1 MTYRRLTLRAS
12 LPQAAALV
20 LLAGC
25 DDTVSIVGRRVRDA
39 TVPDDTA
46 DVITS
51 QDGSDG
57 SAPDA
62 TTDRPPVG
70 DVPPGMDVPPGTDV
84 ADVPDALDAPPG
96 NVPRVIVNCGT
107 VCQRPLDAVPD
118 SMGRNVYFT
127 AFTAADVPAVFRVA
141 VPAPGAMPVV
151 PTLLIAGMGMEL
163 PLGIAISPDDGTL
176 YIADPGANRGTAEAD
191 LGAGAIFAIAAAGGT
206 PRVLALGATLVHP
219 NAVSI
224 SSDGNDLLVS
234 AQRLDTT
241 TGDRV
246 HGVFRAPRAGS
257 AASVVAMNLSGPS
270 GVSQAAG
277 GAVVTLDLRR
287 TGPRAGAAVTIA
299 PGAPATVLGDLVAN
313 YPAGVAHALDGRG
326 ILISGAVQGA
336 LGLLTVINVAGAVS
350 APASL
355 SAGMVAPAGLHRAR
369 TVDVWSVADENAGD
383 NGQIFLVT
391 GPL

>member
-1 MTYRRLTLRAS
+1 MTLRRTPLRAS
-12 LPQAAALV
+12 LPCAAALV
-20 LLAGC
+20 VLAGC
-25 DDTVSIVGRRVRDA
+25 DDTVSIVGRRFRDA

-46 DVITS
+46 DVITP
-51 QDGSDG
+51 QDGADG

-62 TTDRPPVG
+62 STDGPPIG
-70 DVPPGMDVPPGTDV
+70 DVPLGMDVPIATDV
-84 ADVPDALDAPPG
+84 TDVPDAPLG

-118 SMGRNVYFT
+118 STGRNVYFT

-141 VPAPGAMPVV
+141 VPAAGAMPAV
-151 PTLLIAGMGMEL
+151 PTLLIAGMGMAL
-163 PLGIAISPDDGTL
+163 PLGIAISPDDATL
-176 YIADPGANRGTAEAD
+176 YIADPGADRGTAEAD
-191 LGAGAIFAIAAAGGT
+191 LGAGAVFAIAAAGGT

-224 SSDGNDLLVS
+224 SSDGADLLVS
-234 AQRLDTT
+234 AQLLNAT
-241 TGDRV
+241 TGDRT

-270 GVSQAAG
+270 GVSQATG
-277 GAVVTLDLRR
+277 GAVVVADLRR
-287 TGPRAGAAVTIA
+287 TGPRAGAAVTIS
-299 PGAPATVLGDLVAN
+299 PGAPAAVTGDLVAN
-313 YPAGVAHALDGRG
+313 FPAGLAHTLDGRG
-326 ILISGAVQGA
+326 ILISGAAQGSA
-336 LGLLTVINVAGAVS
+336 GLLTVVVGDGGVS
-350 APASL
+350 APAGL
-355 SAGMVAPAGLHRAR
+355 SSGMVTPLGLHRAR